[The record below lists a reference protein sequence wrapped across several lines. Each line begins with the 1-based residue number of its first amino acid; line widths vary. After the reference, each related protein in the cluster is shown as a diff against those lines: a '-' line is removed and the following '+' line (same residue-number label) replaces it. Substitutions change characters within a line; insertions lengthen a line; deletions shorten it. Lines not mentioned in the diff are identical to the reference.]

1 MSKYKKR
8 KKGFA
13 SPEEPLFD
21 NRDFLRFF
29 QDRMSQ
35 MIRIEVEAQF
45 RDMMWK

>member
-1 MSKYKKR
+1 MKGKNR

-13 SPEEPLFD
+13 CPEEPLFD
-21 NRDFLRFF
+21 NGDFLRFF

>member
-1 MSKYKKR
+1 MYNKEKNR
-8 KKGFA
+8 KGFA
-13 SPEEPLFD
+13 SAGQPLFD

-45 RDMMWK
+45 RDLMWK